1 MDENAREALYEGREQ
16 TLVKHLILQKYLECF
31 AHIVGMKW
39 ESITY
44 VDCFSGP
51 WNLKSENL
59 EDSSFAIA
67 LNELRKARE
76 SLKKFGRELQLR
88 CFFIEKNRQSY
99 ARLKAFAD
107 ATTDATV
114 DTKNSRLED
123 AIEDIV
129 DFVRKGGSGTFPFIF
144 IDPTGWTGF
153 AMETIRP
160 LLQLRPGEVL
170 INFMTGH
177 IQRFILSPLEES
189 HDSFRTLFGAD
200 SYRELLAGKEQQ
212 DREDAAVA
220 LYMRNLKKTGEFTHV
235 CCAIVLHPE
244 FDRTHFH
251 LIYATRNVTGV
262 EVFKDA
268 EKQAMMAMEK
278 ARAEAQQRRRE
289 LRTGQSELFESAIL
303 HRSTHYESLRNR
315 YLTWTE
321 RGIRGWLEAKKQV
334 SYDRVWERA
343 LSVPMVWE
351 SDLRRWLSDWSD
363 QGLIHIKGLKP
374 KERVPKRRSGVV
386 IIWCET
392 TG

>member
-1 MDENAREALYEGREQ
+1 MDENARGALYEGREQ
-16 TLVKHLILQKYLECF
+16 TLVKHLILQKYLERF

-51 WNLKSENL
+51 WNLKSENF

-67 LNELRKARE
+67 LDELRKARE
-76 SLKKFGRELQLR
+76 SLKKFGRNLQLR

-99 ARLKAFAD
+99 ARLKTFAD
-107 ATTDATV
+107 ATTDATI

-123 AIEDIV
+123 AIGDIV
-129 DFVRKGGSGTFPFIF
+129 DFIRKGGPGTFPFIF

-160 LLQLRPGEVL
+160 LLQLKPGEVL

-177 IQRFILSPLEES
+177 VQRFILSPLEES
-189 HDSFRTLFGAD
+189 HESFRALFGAD
-200 SYRELLAGKEQQ
+200 SYRERLANKEQQ

-220 LYMRNLKKTGEFTHV
+220 LYMRNLKETGEFTHV
-235 CCAIVLHPE
+235 CCAMVLHPE

-251 LIYATRNVTGV
+251 LIYATRNAKGI

-289 LRTGQSELFESAIL
+289 HRTGQSELFESEVL
-303 HRSTHYESLRNR
+303 HRSTHYESLRTR
-315 YLTWTE
+315 YLTRTE
-321 RGIRGWLEAKKQV
+321 QAMR
-334 SYDRVWERA
+334 
-343 LSVPMVWE
+343 SVNARP
-351 SDLRRWLSDWSD
+351 SPS
-363 QGLIHIKGLKP
+363 
-374 KERVPKRRSGVV
+374 
-386 IIWCET
+386 
-392 TG
+392 